1 MGMELNDILGKRR
14 SVRKYDALRPVERM
28 DLEQMILA
36 AQEAPTWKNS
46 QTGRYRVVTGKE
58 SRAKLLDC
66 LLPQNQVAAG
76 DAPALIVTSFVSHR
90 SGFERDGSPSNELG
104 DGWGIYDLGLQ
115 NALLLLKAT
124 DLGLDTLVLGLRDA
138 DAIRQLLD
146 IPATETI
153 VAVIAVGYRAIE
165 PARPPRKELADIATF
180 FED

>member
-1 MGMELNDILGKRR
+1 MELDEILGMRR
-14 SVRKYDALRPVERM
+14 SIRKFDSLRPVERKE
-28 DLEQMILA
+28 LERLVMA

-46 QTGRYRVVTGKE
+46 QTGRYRIVTGAGT
-58 SRAKLLDC
+58 RAKLLAC
-66 LLPQNQVAAG
+66 LHPQNQVAAG

-90 SGFERDGSPSNELG
+90 SGFERDGSATNELG

-146 IPATETI
+146 IPEAETI
-153 VAVIAVGYRAIE
+153 VAIIAVGRRAIE
-165 PARPPRKELADIATF
+165 PARPPRKELADIAAF